1 MVEHS
6 FRKAEVEGSTLSI
19 GCVKTKKKQNSL
31 KKKIKT
37 TAVVL
42 NILCFIYL
50 FGQPLPGRYALG
62 STAWVCL
69 SVLPLL
75 SIFALFGTLRTMLGC
90 ALTLL
95 ILVANSFALI
105 WWVFWLLP
113 WVPGRSSIFDVAAS
127 ATVVVN
133 ELALLLVVLEMAEPA
148 QRDPGGRQ

>member
-1 MVEHS
+1 M
-6 FRKAEVEGSTLSI
+6 EGSGGSTPSI
-19 GCVKTKKKQNSL
+19 GCMKTRKKQNPL
-31 KKKIKT
+31 KKKIRT
-37 TAVVL
+37 AAVVL

-50 FGQPLPGRYALG
+50 FSEPLPGRHALTT
-62 STAWVCL
+62 TAWIYL

-75 SIFALFGTLRTMLGC
+75 SIFVLFGTLKTVLGC

-113 WVPGRSSIFDVAAS
+113 WVPGKSSIFDVAAS

-148 QRDPGGRQ
+148 QTET